1 MSEEIFLTLNFWSL
15 IKEMLNSVSI
25 FVNQGIMSNFQAQ
38 LLLKNGRDLLDM
50 Q

>member
-38 LLLKNGRDLLDM
+38 LSFKNGQELLDM